1 MAYHEPI
8 HIDPADKGAASQG
21 VVTLC
26 RKAFPGYR
34 GRSFK
39 IQVVDADDTLD
50 LRSSWE
56 GGSRDTFHFV
66 RLDGKIDG
74 ATTDV
79 SPRVPSQSAF
89 DVPVRGLDAV
99 RLPDG
104 TGVVEHSFFQ
114 GHDMGLTLKIGSQ
127 NATKLLPAPETLSGD
142 QIVVLEHTRS
152 LKASYGGVSNLRFV
166 EANRTMGITQARWDA
181 AVASLMASKHLRRN
195 KSITPKGRNACPKRW

>member
-1 MAYHEPI
+1 MAYNEPT
-8 HIDPADKGAASQG
+8 HIDPANKDAASQG

-26 RKAFPGYR
+26 RKAFPAYR

-50 LRSSWE
+50 LRSSLD

-79 SPRVPSQSAF
+79 SPRVPDQSAW
-89 DVPVRGLDAV
+89 DVPVRGLDSV
-99 RLPDG
+99 TLPDG
-104 TGVVEHSFFQ
+104 TGVVRHSIFQ
-114 GHDMGLTLKIGSQ
+114 GHTS
-127 NATKLLPAPETLSGD
+127 
-142 QIVVLEHTRS
+142 S
-152 LKASYGGVSNLRFV
+152 LKSSYGGVSNLRFV
-166 EANRTMGITQARWDA
+166 EANRTMGITQERWDA
-181 AVASLMASKHLRRN
+181 AVTSLMASKHLRRN